1 MSASSTPAQV
11 TPLTPEHGA
20 PAPAPEPAPP
30 STSAVLQVL
39 PVTGLG
45 EVRAG
50 DDLATLLAAALA
62 PLSPR
67 EGDVL
72 CVSTKI
78 VSKALDLRVSPEERN
93 AAIARAAV
101 RTVARRR
108 HTRVV
113 TSVVQIPSGPV
124 MAAAGVDSSNAPDG
138 PLLLPE
144 DPDACA
150 AQLREGLAAALGI
163 DLGVVLTDTSSRVW
177 RVGVTDIA
185 LGASGVAS
193 LQDLRGGTD
202 ADGRTLHVT
211 VRNLAD
217 ELAAAADLVKGKA
230 SGVPAAL
237 VRGVPDARSPEVPA
251 RELSRTG
258 GEDWFRRPSLE
269 SAWVALGLGP
279 EQEPIARM
287 SPEPDEERIARA
299 LAVAAIPRD
308 GAAPLAARAHLSPV
322 GPAGAPAQHAAPA
335 ADASPVPAGVPA
347 STSAPGTIV
356 VRPADGTAA
365 ALIDAATLAERVRTA
380 LGAETL
386 AAPLPPL
393 EVHLDTSQINTS
405 QIDAAQNVSAQNVS
419 AQTDAS
425 LSDTGQSTT
434 ESPEES
440 V

>member
-1 MSASSTPAQV
+1 MPDPHHTTDPVPEGSVSVPSSPAQV
-11 TPLTPEHGA
+11 PPPAPGTPEG
-20 PAPAPEPAPP
+20 
-30 STSAVLQVL
+30 LRVL
-39 PVTGLG
+39 PVTGLP

-50 DDLATLLAAALA
+50 DDLAALLAAALA

-78 VSKALDLRVSPEERN
+78 VSKALDLRVAPEERD

-150 AQLREGLAAALGI
+150 AELRAGLSAALGV
-163 DLGVVLTDTSSRVW
+163 DLGVVLTDTSSRIW

-185 LGASGVAS
+185 LGAAGVAS

-202 ADGRTLHVT
+202 ADGRALHVT

-237 VRGVPDARSPEVPA
+237 VRGVPGVRTPEVPA

-258 GEDWFRRPSLE
+258 AEDWFRRPSLE
-269 SAWVALGLGP
+269 SVWVALGLAP
-279 EQEPIARM
+279 EEEPVARM

-299 LAVAAIPRD
+299 LAVAAIARG
-308 GAAPLAARAHLSPV
+308 GAAPLAARAEL
-322 GPAGAPAQHAAPA
+322 APAPLRILVRPDEAT
-335 ADASPVPAGVPA
+335 PA
-347 STSAPGTIV
+347 SLV
-356 VRPADGTAA
+356 
-365 ALIDAATLAERVRTA
+365 DAATLAERVRTA
-380 LGAETL
+380 LGAESI

-393 EVHLDTSQINTS
+393 VVQIHPH
-405 QIDAAQNVSAQNVS
+405 
-419 AQTDAS
+419 
-425 LSDTGQSTT
+425 ST
-434 ESPEES
+434 EERA
-440 V
+440 

>member
-1 MSASSTPAQV
+1 MPDPHHTTDPRPEGSVSVPSSPAQV
-11 TPLTPEHGA
+11 PPPAPGTPEG
-20 PAPAPEPAPP
+20 
-30 STSAVLQVL
+30 LRVL
-39 PVTGLG
+39 PVTGLP

-50 DDLATLLAAALA
+50 DDLAALLAAALA

-78 VSKALDLRVSPEERN
+78 VSKALDLRVAPEERD

-150 AQLREGLAAALGI
+150 AELRAGLSAALGV
-163 DLGVVLTDTSSRVW
+163 DLGVVLTDTSSRIW

-185 LGASGVAS
+185 LGAAGVAS

-202 ADGRTLHVT
+202 ADGRALHVT

-237 VRGVPDARSPEVPA
+237 VRGVPGVRTPEVPA

-269 SAWVALGLGP
+269 SVWVALGLGP

-287 SPEPDEERIARA
+287 SPEPDEERITRA
-299 LAVAAIPRD
+299 LAVAAIARG
-308 GAAPLAARAHLSPV
+308 GAAPLAARAELSP
-322 GPAGAPAQHAAPA
+322 APLRILVRPDEAT
-335 ADASPVPAGVPA
+335 PA
-347 STSAPGTIV
+347 SLV
-356 VRPADGTAA
+356 
-365 ALIDAATLAERVRTA
+365 DAATLAERVRTA
-380 LGAETL
+380 LGAESI

-393 EVHLDTSQINTS
+393 VVQIHPH
-405 QIDAAQNVSAQNVS
+405 
-419 AQTDAS
+419 
-425 LSDTGQSTT
+425 ST
-434 ESPEES
+434 EERA
-440 V
+440 